1 MKDMKEII
9 DNVNSLRN
17 DILEYIISTEHCLF
31 NWISNKEIQNFINA
45 YPEDYENKF
54 HLSVSN
60 INTSPLIKI
69 SFDEHPDDISYI
81 ERYAVLT
88 TFRGTTNAR
97 WLEWKGTVKE
107 MQISE
112 KEKTLDY
119 YKKMVDKT
127 EKEIEELK
135 RM

>member
-1 MKDMKEII
+1 MKDLKEII
-9 DNVNSLRN
+9 DNINSLRN

-81 ERYAVLT
+81 ERYAVLA

-97 WLEWKGTVKE
+97 WMEWKGKVKE

-112 KEKTLDY
+112 NEKTLDY